1 MDELIYRREH
11 RVLMRDCDRFKRLK
25 PSAMLTMFQ
34 DGSETLTEGWGVG
47 LGAMMARGAIWVA
60 AKMDYTVTRPP
71 RHEEDIVI
79 FSWAGRCRAGIFPFQ
94 NRIED
99 SQGNELVRGV
109 SLWVLSDME
118 ARSMLGENVPRIT
131 LPSPEPEGTRL
142 PRIPAI
148 RAPEE
153 CQHASRRVMF
163 SETDINGHLTN
174 TRYLDWM
181 TDLAPA
187 DFHRDHPMQGLRVEY
202 RGEIAPEEEVV
213 LDWALSDERLY
224 CGCQGKFAAELYF

>member
-1 MDELIYRREH
+1 MDELYYKREH

-60 AKMDYTVTRPP
+60 AKMEYAVTRLP

-79 FSWAGRCRAGIFPFQ
+79 RSWAGRCRAGIYPFQ

-99 SQGNELVRGV
+99 AAGNELVRGV

-118 ARSMLGENVPRIT
+118 ARSMISGNVPRIT
-131 LPSPEPEGTRL
+131 LPTPEPEGTHL

-148 RAPEE
+148 HPPEACE
-153 CQHASRRVMF
+153 HSPRRVMF

-181 TDLAPA
+181 TDLVSP
-187 DFHRDHPMQGLRVEY
+187 DFHRAHPMRGLRVEY
-202 RGEIAPEEEVV
+202 RGEIGPEEEVV
-213 LDWALSDERLY
+213 LDWAVSDERLY
-224 CGCQGKFAAELYF
+224 CGCKGRFAAELLF